1 VHVLVRGRIVDS
13 GGPELAD
20 RLEDEGY
27 AAYVGSEPASAAAAA
42 ADATADPFADP
53 LA

>member
-1 VHVLVRGRIVDS
+1 MARGRIQQT

-20 RLEDEGY
+20 ELEVSGY
-27 AAYVGSEPASAAAAA
+27 AAWAEDEPVAAA
-42 ADATADPFADP
+42 ADPLADPFADP